1 MYMLLKGLVYF
12 HLLAVDFCIVD
23 GKMLFCHYFGSYW
36 LCVTIF
42 AVERMCIRFGK

>member
-23 GKMLFCHYFGSYW
+23 GGKMLFCHYFGSYW

-42 AVERMCIRFGK
+42 AVERMCIRF